1 LSSYDVFARF
11 YDLDTEESTAD
22 IPFWIS
28 LARRTGGPVLEVGCG
43 TGRVLVPLAQAGF
56 SVVGI
61 DLSPAMLEV
70 AQTKVQTAG
79 VGQRVELIQADALS
93 LNLGRRFPLAL
104 VALNSFGHFVESGEP
119 EQALDRIAA
128 HLTADGI
135 LALDLTNPV
144 PGAFGETTGAVL
156 HDYTRPGPTPGWQT
170 IKLRSQALDPVEQ
183 IIDVSCFYDEV
194 GPGGELRRTVA
205 SFLLRYFYKN
215 ELGLLFERA
224 GLILDVLYGGYE
236 LEDLTEASD
245 RLIAIGRKR
254 GN

>member
-1 LSSYDVFARF
+1 MSSYDVFARF
-11 YDLDTEESTAD
+11 YDLDTEEITAD

-28 LARRTGGPVLEVGCG
+28 LARRTGGPVLELGCG

-70 AQTKVQTAG
+70 AQTKVQAAG
-79 VGQRVELIQADALS
+79 VGHRVELIQADALS

-104 VALNSFGHFVESGEP
+104 VALNSFGHFVEPGEP
-119 EQALDRIAA
+119 EQALDRVCA

-144 PGAFGETTGAVL
+144 PGAFGETTGVVL

-170 IKLRSQALDPVEQ
+170 IKLRSQALDPIEQ
-183 IIDVSCFYDEV
+183 IVDVSCFYDEV
-194 GPGGELRRTVA
+194 GPRGELRRTVA
-205 SFLLRYFYKN
+205 TFLLRYFYKN

-224 GLILDVLYGGYE
+224 GLSLDALYGGYE